1 MTVERRKK
9 MIEKITAEEKQHLL
23 KSFLHHLT
31 GGKFVN
37 VATCNLER
45 MPNVAPKLIA
55 KVAGDTLYIVD
66 YVMGATYANIKENP
80 RVSVSFVDE
89 KTFTGYQLNGTATVI
104 EKGEEFEKLSEEF
117 QKIKTD
123 FIVERIL
130 YNVRTGEKA
139 SASPGLSLP
148 EKFTVLRI
156 KVIEIVEITS
166 TGHLKSKFSL

>member
-1 MTVERRKK
+1 MSPERRKK
-9 MIEKITAEEKQHLL
+9 MIEKVSPQEKHDLL
-23 KSFLHHLT
+23 KSLLYFLT

-55 KVAGDTLYIVD
+55 KVDDDNLYIVD
-66 YVMGATYANIKENP
+66 YVLGTTYVNIKENP
-80 RVSVSFVDE
+80 RVSVSFVDD

-104 EKGEEFEKLSEEF
+104 EKGPEFERLAEEF

-123 FIVERIL
+123 FTVERIL

-139 SASPGLSLP
+139 SASPEFSLP
-148 EKFTVLRI
+148 EKFAILRI
-156 KVIEIVEITS
+156 KVIEIVEISS
-166 TGHLKSKFSL
+166 TGHLKSRFSL